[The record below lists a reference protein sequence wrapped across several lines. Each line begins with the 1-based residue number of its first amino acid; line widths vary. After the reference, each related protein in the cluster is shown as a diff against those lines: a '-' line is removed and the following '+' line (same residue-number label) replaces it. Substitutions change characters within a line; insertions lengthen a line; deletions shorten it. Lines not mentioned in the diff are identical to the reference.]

1 MSAGGSQPRPGMR
14 SAQVSA
20 SFGLGSLAQSSA
32 VAGLQASDK
41 AASIAF
47 LVMAPKNSIPPS
59 QWSRISR
66 LAARAIRSTD
76 SSRRSEE
83 HTSELQSL
91 MRISYAVFCLQKNK
105 EDTII
110 PQTKQPQNQ

>member
-32 VAGLQASDK
+32 VAGLQAADK
-41 AASIAF
+41 AASIAL

-59 QWSRISR
+59 QWSSIAK
-66 LAARAIRSTD
+66 LAARALRSNDRRRYAADKYSLLSAMRWVDTTA
-76 SSRRSEE
+76 SRPG
-83 HTSELQSL
+83 T
-91 MRISYAVFCLQKNK
+91 
-105 EDTII
+105 
-110 PQTKQPQNQ
+110 